1 MTCFIHT
8 KLIFWHFSK
17 SWNTFAQ
24 KREMYPLALSAF
36 RLGEFEIS
44 VIYAAIVVL
53 KVKGNLLVL
62 FSQFSLE
69 EGLLRVL
76 FVALYILVL
85 MLVNVFIG
93 LELSCSILA
102 I

>member
-1 MTCFIHT
+1 
-8 KLIFWHFSK
+8 
-17 SWNTFAQ
+17 
-24 KREMYPLALSAF
+24 MYPLALSAF

-62 FSQFSLE
+62 FSQFRLE

-93 LELSCSILA
+93 LELSCSVLA

>member
-1 MTCFIHT
+1 
-8 KLIFWHFSK
+8 
-17 SWNTFAQ
+17 
-24 KREMYPLALSAF
+24 MYPLALSAF

>member
-1 MTCFIHT
+1 
-8 KLIFWHFSK
+8 
-17 SWNTFAQ
+17 
-24 KREMYPLALSAF
+24 MYPLALSAF

-62 FSQFSLE
+62 FSQFRLE